1 MAEIQVSLDEH
12 AIRFTPDGKIA
23 VMDAI
28 RALSEKSD
36 AGHIWRDLSQNN
48 PEIITLCD
56 HYKFQKKSQ
65 STPVACGQTWEKIQV
80 LLFDYLVEE
89 SIAAFEERN

>member
-1 MAEIQVSLDEH
+1 MVGIHLSIDQH
-12 AIRFTPDGKIA
+12 GIRFTPDGKIA
-23 VMDAI
+23 VIDAI
-28 RALSEKSD
+28 GALSEKTD
-36 AGHIWRDLSQNN
+36 AGDIWRDLSHSH

-56 HYKFQKKSQ
+56 SYSFQKRTE
-65 STPVACGQTWEKIQV
+65 STPVACGETWEKIQG